1 MLFGVKVPGGR
12 TNTKHGANSSCGKCA
27 FHAELLL
34 KLHLESNPQAL
45 ALVRAAIERA
55 TEVLHFHEEESRAIV
70 RSVDEALANVIRH
83 AYRGKSGCPIEVT
96 CRHLHRTQNGAC
108 VSGIEIVLR
117 DSGVRADPAKMKG
130 RSLKEIRPGGL
141 GLHFMRESMD
151 EVEFSRKKGKNQLR
165 LVKYLAPAAPAAAPE
180 GE

>member
-1 MLFGVKVPGGR
+1 MRGGQ
-12 TNTKHGANSSCGKCA
+12 TNTKHGVNSSCGKCA
-27 FHAELLL
+27 FHSELLL

-45 ALVRAAIERA
+45 ALVRAAVERA

-70 RSVDEALANVIRH
+70 LSVDEALANVIRH
-83 AYRGKSGCPIEVT
+83 AYGGKAGCPIEVT
-96 CRHLHRTQNGAC
+96 CRHLHGTRDDSC

-130 RSLKEIRPGGL
+130 RPLEELRPGGL
-141 GLHFMRESMD
+141 GLHFMRQCMD

-165 LVKYLAPAAPAAAPE
+165 LVKYMAPAAPAIAPE